1 MSDLARLAREAVEAL
16 GGHAPAWRVAEHVE
30 AQLSEDDYRDITRA
44 GFVAQV
50 RNALRAKDSDGLPQA
65 VSVGG
70 DPVATPLLYDVTAAG
85 QALSIGRNEIYHR
98 IQTGE
103 IRSVRIGRRRLIPAT
118 ELAAFVDRLIT
129 EAAQ

>member
-70 DPVATPLLYDVTAAG
+70 EYVQSALLTFEQYRAVVSQYLKRGYANLDRAKRFDARCVAAHGVSVMPTRKGRAA
-85 QALSIGRNEIYHR
+85 
-98 IQTGE
+98 
-103 IRSVRIGRRRLIPAT
+103 
-118 ELAAFVDRLIT
+118 
-129 EAAQ
+129 